1 MLRIWIALLSPRA
14 LPVCRNMDIAER
26 EKASRKVS
34 YMFLIIDNAIASVP
48 HSIGMAFSVCVLGYV
63 FLWFYEKATGKS
75 KAYGAYRFVSR
86 CLIGSRRLT
95 VRSLRL
101 ARRATRA
108 YYAHR

>member
-1 MLRIWIALLSPRA
+1 
-14 LPVCRNMDIAER
+14 
-26 EKASRKVS
+26 
-34 YMFLIIDNAIASVP
+34 MFLVINNAVASVP
-48 HSIGMAFSVCVLGYV
+48 HSIGMAFSVCILGYV
-63 FLWFYEKATGKS
+63 CLWLYEKATGNT

-101 ARRATRA
+101 ARRAAKT